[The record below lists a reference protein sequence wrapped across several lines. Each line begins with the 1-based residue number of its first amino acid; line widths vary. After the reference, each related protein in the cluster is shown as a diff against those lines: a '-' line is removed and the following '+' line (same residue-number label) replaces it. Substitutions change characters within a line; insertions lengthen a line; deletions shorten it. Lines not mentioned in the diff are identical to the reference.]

1 MSKISLRY
9 SRALF
14 TALGSNAKTLQ
25 SAAEELDLAAE
36 VLGSTEAQDFFANPR
51 VEETK
56 KIKALEKTFGDAKKE
71 ILNILKLLVQN
82 RKMSEVKAVA
92 ESFRQVIAEA
102 GVITAQVE
110 SAVKLEKTQLEKI
123 TAALKKMTGKEI
135 TVETTTNPAL
145 IGGLRISLGDEVID
159 LSTAGKLRNLAQ
171 TLS

>member
-36 VLGSTEAQDFFANPR
+36 VIGSSEAQDFFANPR
-51 VEETK
+51 VEEAK

-71 ILNILKLLVQN
+71 ILNTLKLLAQN
-82 RKMSEVKAVA
+82 GKMSEVKAVA
-92 ESFRQVIAEA
+92 ESFQRVIAEA
-102 GVITAQVE
+102 GVVSAKIE
-110 SAVKLEKTQLEKI
+110 SAVKLDKTQLEKI

-135 TVETTTNPAL
+135 TVETSENPAL
-145 IGGLRISLGDEVID
+145 IGGIRISLGDEVID
-159 LSTAGKLRNLAQ
+159 LSTAGKLSKLAQ